1 MSYFGASGTKHT
13 YIATDQPLYGLNG
26 LGSLGTEAAPSPY
39 VPPGIQMANQDAR
52 ATKAVQAIERV
63 LVDSTVSL
71 QSGVICPNR
80 SPSSPF
86 TSAPAGDLMKQWAM
100 EGFFVVIMLKA
111 GACAIMGT
119 AGIAEASV
127 YKFPASSIS
136 AILNDPSAF
145 VVYLPQM
152 QASTDLAWGKYKQE
166 LATPAVAVVNPV
178 VQPVKT
184 DLPATLPP
192 ASAEAGMSGPVKL
205 LLALGLGYVVYRLA
219 KGSSYAQNEY
229 EDIDFLGRVAVG
241 LPHARSTRRPQ
252 VQAREPHRRD
262 RGEGGPVR
270 HQLRQ
275 GGDDPVHR
283 GVQRRPCS
291 LAQGLHAG
299 GGAQDQAG
307 DAVRPPV

>member
-39 VPPGIQMANQDAR
+39 VPPGLQMANQDAR

-63 LVDSTVSL
+63 RVDSTVSL

-166 LATPAVAVVNPV
+166 LATPAAAVVNPV
-178 VQPVKT
+178 VQPVKS

-205 LLALGLGYVVYRLA
+205 LLAVGLGYVVYRFA
-219 KGSSYAQNEY
+219 KGSGYAQNEY
-229 EDIDFLGRVAVG
+229 LDYLGRIEVG
-241 LPHARSTRRPQ
+241 VSHARSTCRQKVQ
-252 VQAREPHRRD
+252 VREPHRRD
-262 RGEGGPVR
+262 RGEGWSVR

-275 GGDDPVHR
+275 G
-283 GVQRRPCS
+283 
-291 LAQGLHAG
+291 
-299 GGAQDQAG
+299 
-307 DAVRPPV
+307 